1 MQPQVTPEQLKSL
14 KLFSVYLQSYGA
26 ETATKEYY
34 IEGCSVDWEDETFQS
49 PQTSI
54 SIETYDKINE
64 VLNEIVETNELIENA
79 TTDCDLRGQLT
90 ISIDCNARTLEAY
103 SMQWEYSS
111 NDSIDS
117 KTLEEISEEFSE
129 ETYNEVVKL
138 FEKIGE
144 NGEGEIRFQGG
155 GDNGEIED
163 NIEING
169 SSESVPK
176 LIYDMV
182 YEWLMK
188 TGIDWYNNEGGQG
201 SWEFNSG
208 DKTIFF
214 DFNYNTEEEESVD
227 LEDYEIKF

>member
-90 ISIDCNARTLEAY
+90 IRIDCNERVLSAY
-103 SMQWEYSS
+103 AMQWEYSTQ
-111 NDSIDS
+111 DSSES
-117 KTLEEISEEFSE
+117 KSLDEISEEYDE
-129 ETYNEVVKL
+129 ETYNEVIRL
-138 FEKIGE
+138 FEQIGKD
-144 NGEGEIRFQGG
+144 GEGEIKFQGG
-155 GDNGEIED
+155 GDNGEIE
-163 NIEING
+163 NEIEING
-169 SSESVPK
+169 YLERVPK
-176 LIYDMV
+176 LIEDMV
-182 YEWLMK
+182 YKWLTD

-201 SWEFNSG
+201 SF
-208 DKTIFF
+208 IFRPRHSEIF
-214 DFNYNTEEEESVD
+214 LNIEQNYEEDVTTP
-227 LEDYEIKF
+227 LNFEIHF

>member
-111 NDSIDS
+111 EGSSDS
-117 KTLEEISEEFSE
+117 KTLDEISEEYDE
-129 ETYNEVVKL
+129 DTYNEVLRL
-138 FEKIGE
+138 FKEIGE
-144 NGEGEIRFQGG
+144 NGECEIKFQGG
-155 GDNGEIED
+155 GDDGSIDEEM
-163 NIEING
+163 EING
-169 SSESVPK
+169 SLEIVPK

-182 YEWLMK
+182 YQWLTD
-188 TGIDWYNNEGGQG
+188 TGIDWYNNDGGQG
-201 SWEFNSG
+201 SF
-208 DKTIFF
+208 IFRPKHSEI
-214 DFNYNTEEEESVD
+214 DLNIEQNYEEDVTVP
-227 LEDYEIKF
+227 LNFVIHF

>member
-1 MQPQVTPEQLKSL
+1 
-14 KLFSVYLQSYGA
+14 
-26 ETATKEYY
+26 
-34 IEGCSVDWEDETFQS
+34 
-49 PQTSI
+49 
-54 SIETYDKINE
+54 
-64 VLNEIVETNELIENA
+64 
-79 TTDCDLRGQLT
+79 
-90 ISIDCNARTLEAY
+90 
-103 SMQWEYSS
+103 MQWEYSS

-155 GDNGEIED
+155 GDDGEIED

-201 SWEFNSG
+201 SF
-208 DKTIFF
+208 IFIPNNGEITLLVEQ
-214 DFNYNTEEEESVD
+214 NYEEDVTVP
-227 LEDYEIKF
+227 LNFVINF

>member
-34 IEGCSVDWEDETFQS
+34 IEGCQVDWEDETFQS

-111 NDSIDS
+111 EGSSDS
-117 KTLEEISEEFSE
+117 KTLDEISEEYDE
-129 ETYNEVVKL
+129 DTYNEVLRL
-138 FEKIGE
+138 FKEIGE
-144 NGEGEIRFQGG
+144 NGEGEIKFQGG
-155 GDNGEIED
+155 GDDGEIED
-163 NIEING
+163 EIDING
-169 SSESVPK
+169 SLERVPK

-182 YEWLMK
+182 YQWLTN

-201 SWEFNSG
+201 SF
-208 DKTIFF
+208 IFRPKHSEI
-214 DFNYNTEEEESVD
+214 DLNIEQNYEEDVTVP
-227 LEDYEIKF
+227 LNFVIHF

>member
-34 IEGCSVDWEDETFQS
+34 IEGCQVDWEDETFQS

-90 ISIDCNARTLEAY
+90 LSIDCNARTLEAY

-111 NDSIDS
+111 EGSSDS
-117 KTLEEISEEFSE
+117 KTLDEISEEYDE
-129 ETYNEVVKL
+129 DTYNEVLRL
-138 FEKIGE
+138 FKEIGE
-144 NGEGEIRFQGG
+144 DGEGEIKFQGG
-155 GDNGEIED
+155 GDDGEIENEID
-163 NIEING
+163 ING
-169 SSESVPK
+169 SLERVPK

-182 YEWLMK
+182 YQWLTN

-201 SWEFNSG
+201 SF
-208 DKTIFF
+208 IFRPKHSEI
-214 DFNYNTEEEESVD
+214 DLNIEQNYEESVD
-227 LEDYEIKF
+227 TPLNFVINF